1 MNILSLVF
9 PMMDRLFCG
18 AMLRRLFLVFWL
30 GITSA
35 SFGQQATFLSQSEI
49 GVSLGQM
56 YYIGD
61 LNPYVPFYRSQ
72 WAFSLMYRYNLYT
85 RMSLRLNYTQG
96 SVEAYDQDANNPIR
110 VNRNLNFQSDIKEL
124 AGGIEF
130 YYANFYFGR
139 SNGKKKIQGTCYL
152 LAQLGI
158 FYMNP
163 TTNLNG
169 ETVELRPLGTEGQG
183 TSLSKKGTYSNF
195 QPCLPL
201 GVGAKAQIGKNVTV
215 NFDLAIRKTFTDY
228 LDDVK
233 SATYADPSVLSAS
246 NGENSALL
254 SNRSLDGARH
264 GYRGNPTTKD
274 WYVYAGAMVSI
285 RLGRGRKCFQLR

>member
-1 MNILSLVF
+1 MMVRLSF
-9 PMMDRLFCG
+9 G
-18 AMLRRLFLVFWL
+18 AMHRRLLLVTFVGL
-30 GITSA
+30 STMT
-35 SFGQQATFLSQSEI
+35 FGQQATFLSQSEL

-61 LNPYVPFYRSQ
+61 LNPFIPFNHSK
-72 WAFSLMYRYNLYT
+72 WSFSVMYRYNLYT
-85 RMSLRLNYTQG
+85 RMSLRFNYTQG
-96 SVEAYDQDANNPIR
+96 SVEANDQASKNPLFL
-110 VNRNLNFQSDIKEL
+110 NRNLNFKSDIKEL

-139 SNGKKKIQGTCYL
+139 TNGKKKIHGTCYL
-152 LAQLGI
+152 LAQLGM

-163 TTNLNG
+163 TTTFNG

-201 GVGAKAQIGKNVTV
+201 GVGAKAQVGKNVTV
-215 NFDLAIRKTFTDY
+215 NFDIAIRKTFTDY
-228 LDDVK
+228 IDDVK
-233 SATYADPSVLSAS
+233 SATYADVSVLSAS
-246 NGENSALL
+246 NGEYAAIL
-254 SNRSLDGARH
+254 SNRSLDGARN

>member
-1 MNILSLVF
+1 MG
-9 PMMDRLFCG
+9 RLFYGLMPKGLCF
-18 AMLRRLFLVFWL
+18 AFLL
-30 GITSA
+30 GISST

-49 GVSLGQM
+49 GISLGQM

-61 LNPYVPFYRSQ
+61 LNPFIPFYRSQ

-85 RMSLRLNYTQG
+85 RMSLRFNFTQG
-96 SVEAYDQDANNPIR
+96 SVEAYDQDAKNPLR
-110 VNRNLNFQSDIKEL
+110 NNRNLNFQSNIKEL

-139 SNGKKKIQGTCYL
+139 TNGKKKIQGTCYL
-152 LAQLGI
+152 LAQTGV

-163 TTNLNG
+163 TTTLNG

-183 TSLSKKGTYSNF
+183 TSLSKRGTYSNF
-195 QPCLPL
+195 QLCLPL
-201 GVGAKAQIGKNVTV
+201 GVGAKAQIGKNITV
-215 NFDLAIRKTFTDY
+215 NVDLAIRKTFTDY

-233 SATYADPSVLSAS
+233 SATYADPTVLNAS
-246 NGENSALL
+246 NGEISAVL
-254 SNRSLDGARH
+254 SNRSLDGARF

-274 WYVYAGAMVSI
+274 WYVFAGAMVSF